1 MLDKIK
7 KLIMEIR
14 AGAGGNEAAL
24 FAEDL
29 GRMYKNYCQN
39 QGWEFKVTNYTRN
52 EGGGFK
58 TLVVQIK
65 GSGAYEALKYESG
78 VHRVQRVPET
88 EKAGRIHT
96 STASVAVLPV
106 IKPEEVEINPNDI
119 DVSFFRSSGPGG
131 QNVNKVETAVRITH
145 KPTGIT
151 ISSQNERSQARNREQ
166 AMTILRAE
174 LYKREQES
182 KQKEISSTRREQIGE
197 AQRAE
202 KIRTYNFPQNQI
214 TDHRIN
220 KKWKQL
226 ARIMDGSL
234 DVVVRAMK
242 KKLG

>member
-1 MLDKIK
+1 MADKIK

-58 TLVVQIK
+58 TLIVKIK
-65 GSGAYEALKYESG
+65 GSEAYEALKYESG

-106 IKPEEVEINPNDI
+106 IKSEEVEINPNDI
-119 DVSFFRSSGPGG
+119 DVSFF
-131 QNVNKVETAVRITH
+131 
-145 KPTGIT
+145 
-151 ISSQNERSQARNREQ
+151 ARRV
-166 AMTILRAE
+166 L
-174 LYKREQES
+174 
-182 KQKEISSTRREQIGE
+182 GD
-197 AQRAE
+197 
-202 KIRTYNFPQNQI
+202 RT
-214 TDHRIN
+214 
-220 KKWKQL
+220 
-226 ARIMDGSL
+226 
-234 DVVVRAMK
+234 
-242 KKLG
+242 